1 MLVLSSENPHFLWPV
16 RLCDVRGALRA
27 VGVIVLFQVLA
38 ELTLDLHEKLLN
50 AEWDYP
56 RRSFG
61 MVKISFF
68 IAAIVVLSACD
79 VPFIPGI

>member
-1 MLVLSSENPHFLWPV
+1 
-16 RLCDVRGALRA
+16 
-27 VGVIVLFQVLA
+27 VLA
-38 ELTLDLHEKLLN
+38 ELPLDLHEKLLN
-50 AEWDYP
+50 AEWKYP